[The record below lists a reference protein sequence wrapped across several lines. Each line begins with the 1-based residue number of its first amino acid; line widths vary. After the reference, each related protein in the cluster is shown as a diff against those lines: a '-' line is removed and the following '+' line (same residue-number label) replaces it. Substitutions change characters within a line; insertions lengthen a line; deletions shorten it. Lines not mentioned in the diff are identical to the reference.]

1 MTPTQRATSPGRGEK
16 MNVRTLMQELANK
29 DPNAEVVVFL
39 HSNGDNLDV
48 DAVAIRADIEDDYED
63 RPRCPGKPHPSDILL
78 GAGPEI
84 RE

>member
-1 MTPTQRATSPGRGEK
+1 
-16 MNVRTLMQELANK
+16 MNVKTLMQELANK

-39 HSNGDNLDV
+39 LSTGDNLDV
-48 DAVAIRADIEDDYED
+48 DAVAIRADIDYDYED

-84 RE
+84 RQ